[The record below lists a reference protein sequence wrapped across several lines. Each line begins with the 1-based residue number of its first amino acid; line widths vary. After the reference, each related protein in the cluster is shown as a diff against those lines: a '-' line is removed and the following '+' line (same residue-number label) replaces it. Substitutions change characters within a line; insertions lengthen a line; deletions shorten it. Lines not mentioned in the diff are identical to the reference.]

1 MDIHNGI
8 DHHCRCGCRYG
19 DIAATERSGTGDIL
33 KVGEDAILNAVCTWL
48 LSFVE
53 TIMLNASMVLG
64 QNLVK
69 PSWKLR
75 FCYSSERRVRER
87 KQGRSQAK
95 VETHDQAV
103 DFKKGKAVKRV
114 KE

>member
-1 MDIHNGI
+1 MDIHDGI
-8 DHHCRCGCRYG
+8 DHDRRCRCRYG
-19 DIAATERSGTGDIL
+19 DVAATERSGTGIIP

-53 TIMLNASMVLG
+53 AVLYASMILS

-75 FCYSSERRVRER
+75 FCYSSERGVKERE
-87 KQGRSQAK
+87 QGRSQTKA
-95 VETHDQAV
+95 ETHD
-103 DFKKGKAVKRV
+103 
-114 KE
+114 